1 MDQENLKDL
10 LKQLHE
16 GLNSTDQVDEEL
28 KSLLH
33 ALDSDIQQLL
43 SAEKAQDDPVYA
55 GLTERSQ
62 ALSAQFAAKHPRLEP
77 VLRELG
83 GMLEKIGV

>member
-16 GLNSTDQVDEEL
+16 GLSSTDQVDAEL
-28 KSLLH
+28 KTLLH
-33 ALDSDIQQLL
+33 KLDSDIQHLL
-43 SAEKAQDDPVYA
+43 NTESAPDDPIFA

>member
-1 MDQENLKDL
+1 MDRENLKDL

-16 GLNSTDQVDEEL
+16 GLNSTDQVDTEL
-28 KSLLH
+28 KTLLH
-33 ALDSDIQQLL
+33 ELDADIQHLL
-43 SAEKAQDDPVYA
+43 SAEKTPDDPIFA